1 MDISALRAD
10 ATEIAFD
17 AFGVDVELLVGG
29 SITESKVVSGIWVQ
43 PVTTTDLG
51 GFDVQSDRPS
61 RVLALRRSD
70 APKITR
76 GDRLRA
82 GDGVGGRLKNF
93 RVDAPVEIFSD
104 HYRLSLV
111 PDDATTSRASGA
123 SGKSEPDRQ
132 PAPDRKPTDPQ
143 KPPPHTQLRDHE

>member
-1 MDISALRAD
+1 MSQADLRRD
-10 ATEIAFD
+10 ATEAAFD
-17 AFGVDVELLVGG
+17 AFSIAVELLQGG
-29 SITESKVVSGIWVQ
+29 SFSSSKVVSGIWVQ

-70 APKITR
+70 APRITR

-82 GDGVGGRLKNF
+82 GDGVGGRLRNF

-111 PDDATTSRASGA
+111 PDNTAPPAGSS
-123 SGKSEPDRQ
+123 SGKSLPDRE
-132 PAPDRKPTDPQ
+132 PAPDRKPTGPQ
-143 KPPPHTQLRDHE
+143 KPPPHPQLRDHE